1 MTGTTMVLAT
11 TGLDT
16 FVHTLIKSLAL
27 GSLYALL
34 ALGFVLIFKAT
45 QTVNF
50 AQGALALAGT
60 WFLSMVFM
68 DWNVPGRWVGGPGW
82 LHWFV
87 ALLVAAL
94 ATALLGLVIERLA
107 IRPMIGE
114 PIFSMAV
121 ITLGLEVMIRTV
133 AFDAVNVTPRVIG
146 VPWGTDTFM
155 VGGAMI
161 AWSYVAAIAMAAVAF
176 VGVWLFFKTRTG
188 VAMRA
193 TAFDQETALAQGINV
208 GRIFAIAWAVGALLA
223 AISGVFSSMSPWGPA
238 GLASRDGAFFAF
250 RALPAV
256 ILGGLDSAV
265 GALVGGL
272 LIGFAEIFAG
282 QYLAGHTGILGV
294 GYQQVVPY
302 VVMLIGLLVRPY
314 GLFGTEEVRRV

>member
-1 MTGTTMVLAT
+1 MILAA

-16 FVHTLIKSLAL
+16 FVHTAIKSLAL

-60 WFLSMVFM
+60 WFLSMIFM

-87 ALLVAAL
+87 ALLLAAL
-94 ATALLGLVIERLA
+94 ATAGFGLVIERLA

-121 ITLGLEVMIRTV
+121 ITLGLEVMIRTI
-133 AFDAVNVTPRVIG
+133 AFDAVNVTPRVLGI
-146 VPWGTDTFM
+146 PWGAETFM
-155 VGGAMI
+155 IGGAFI
-161 AWSYVAAIAMAAVAF
+161 AWSYIAAIAMAAVAF

-193 TAFDQETALAQGINV
+193 TAFDQEAALAQGINV
-208 GRIFAIAWAVGALLA
+208 GRIFAIAWAAGALLA
-223 AISGVFSSMSPWGPA
+223 AVSGVFASMPPWGPA
-238 GLASRDGAFFAF
+238 GMASRDGAFFAF

-302 VVMLIGLLVRPY
+302 VVMLIGLLVKPY

>member
-1 MTGTTMVLAT
+1 MMGTTVLLAAS
-11 TGLDT
+11 GFDT
-16 FVHTLIKSLAL
+16 FVQTFVKAMAL

-50 AQGALALAGT
+50 SQGALALAGT
-60 WFLSMVFM
+60 WFLSMIFM
-68 DWNVPGRWVGGPGW
+68 DWDVPGRWLGGPTW

-87 ALLVAAL
+87 ALVLASL
-94 ATALLGLVIERLA
+94 ATGAVGLVIERLA

-114 PIFSMAV
+114 PVFSMAI
-121 ITLGLEVMIRTV
+121 ITLGLEVVIRII
-133 AFDAVNVTPRVIG
+133 AFDAVNLTPRVLGI
-146 VPWGTDTFM
+146 PWGAETFSL
-155 VGGAMI
+155 GGALV
-161 AWSYVAAIAMAAVAF
+161 AWSYVAAIAMAVVAF
-176 VGVWLFFKTRTG
+176 LATWRFFKTRTG

-193 TAFDQETALAQGINV
+193 TAFDQEAALAQGTNV
-208 GRIFAIAWAVGALLA
+208 GRVFAIAWAVGAMLA
-223 AISGVFSSMSPWGPA
+223 AVSGIFASMPPWGPA
-238 GLASRDGAFFAF
+238 GVASRDGAFFAF

-256 ILGGLDSAV
+256 ILGGLDSVV
-265 GALVGGL
+265 GALVGGMI
-272 LIGFAEIFAG
+272 IGFAEIFAG
-282 QYLAGHTGILGV
+282 QYLASYTGVIGV